1 VDAVSAPFVAIAAIL
16 GLLFGSFLTVVIH
29 RVPRR
34 ESVVAPRSRCP
45 GCGTTIRARDNIPVL
60 SYLLLRGRCR
70 ACGTRISPRYLL
82 TELLTAGLFAAAAA
96 RFPSIY
102 ATIVLALFFA
112 VLVTV
117 AVIDVE
123 HRIIPNRILYPSLIA
138 FPVILVIGVLAG
150 EQLSLLRAGIGF
162 LAYGGGLLV
171 VAMISPGGMGMGD
184 VKLAA
189 LIGLVLGAFGL
200 AYVAVAAAAA
210 VLAGGL
216 GAVALLAFARATRK
230 HAVPFGPY
238 LAAGA
243 VWAAFA
249 APRVAHWYTGFLR

>member
-1 VDAVSAPFVAIAAIL
+1 VDAVSAPFVAIAAVL

-45 GCGTTIRARDNIPVL
+45 GCGTPIRSRDNIPVL
-60 SYLLLRGRCR
+60 SYVLLRGRCR
-70 ACGTRISPRYLL
+70 ACGVRISPRYLL

-102 ATIVLALFFA
+102 ATAVLALFFA
-112 VLVTV
+112 VLVAV

-138 FPVILVIGVLAG
+138 FPVILVVGVLAG
-150 EQLSLLRAGIGF
+150 EHLSLLRAGIGF

-171 VAMISPGGMGMGD
+171 VALISPGGMGMGD

-216 GAVALLAFARATRK
+216 GAAALLAFARATRK